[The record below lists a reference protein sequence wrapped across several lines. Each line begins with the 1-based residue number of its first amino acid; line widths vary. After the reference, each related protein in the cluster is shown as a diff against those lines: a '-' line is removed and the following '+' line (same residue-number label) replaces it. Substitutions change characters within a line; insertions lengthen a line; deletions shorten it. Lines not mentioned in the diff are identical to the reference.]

1 MAAKKKTGRRK
12 PPAGKG
18 RKRPTLDRDAYA
30 KARAEGKSRSV
41 SVQVAGSLAKSI
53 SALCNVAAK
62 LEAED
67 GMQQRIAIERERV
80 IRGMDDAWEKAQAR
94 MEQLLDHPK
103 WQARFKSADFFA
115 KVHGGFAPKRIEH
128 SGSVEATPTGALD
141 ELTDDGRA
149 ELRALLAREAEKAKK
164 RKTP

>member
-18 RKRPTLDRDAYA
+18 FKRPILDRDAYA
-30 KARAEGKSRSV
+30 KARAEGKARSECARI
-41 SVQVAGSLAKSI
+41 AGSKAKTLV
-53 SALCNVAAK
+53 ALCGAAAK
-62 LEAED
+62 MESED
-67 GMQQRIAIERERV
+67 GMPQRIAIERERV